1 MRSLRM
7 AERDAVPARGGSS
20 PPLPGVSGI
29 MPAGI
34 TTGARGA
41 SLEVRTALAGNLAAY
56 DAVAHEAWPE
66 VSLWDE

>member
-1 MRSLRM
+1 
-7 AERDAVPARGGSS
+7 
-20 PPLPGVSGI
+20 

-41 SLEVRTALAGNLAAY
+41 SLEVLTALAGNLAAY
-56 DAVAHEAWPE
+56 GAVAHEAWPE